1 MARRR
6 HISRAMRIRIWEA
19 DKSCPFCGEII
30 PDLKEV
36 RVEVSHTIPIELG
49 GADEERNMRVAH
61 YECHREHTAKVD
73 IPMIAKAK
81 RVEKKHNGTFRPP
94 RHIVPGSKASPWKK
108 TIRGKVERRV
118 RKGEDA

>member
-36 RVEVSHTIPIELG
+36 RVEVSHTIPLELG

-61 YECHREHTAKVD
+61 YECHRAHTATVD
-73 IPMIAKAK
+73 IPVIAKAK
-81 RVEKKHNGTFRPP
+81 RVSAKHNGTFRPP
-94 RHIVPGSKASPWKK
+94 RHIVPGSKASKW
-108 TIRGKVERRV
+108 
-118 RKGEDA
+118 RKPLNKPAVLRHRKEEV

>member
-1 MARRR
+1 MGRRR

-30 PDLKEV
+30 EDLKLV
-36 RVEVSHTIPIELG
+36 RVEVSHTIPLELG

-81 RVEKKHNGTFRPP
+81 RVRAKHTGTFRPP

-108 TIRGKVERRV
+108 TLRGKVERRMP
-118 RKGEDA
+118 KEDA